1 MSPRVVIVA
10 LIFLCAITTA
20 HAEPKPVAEL
30 TRELEDG
37 DHPGI
42 ESFILETN
50 GEVIARYVAPKL
62 SKAPPDL
69 RSATKSITALLVGI
83 AIDRGEIPSVH
94 TNVAELLPPM
104 YRDLLL
110 KDPAKSK
117 ITIEHLL
124 TMRSGLACDDWDEK
138 SPGHEDKMYQQ
149 RDWVAFWAA
158 QPMQR
163 PPGERFSYCTGNV
176 MAIGAL
182 LANVTGMP
190 VDQYSAAHLFG
201 PIGVTRA
208 DWARWN
214 RGKGIDT
221 GGHLRLAPDD
231 LLRVGEL
238 VLARG
243 NVQGATGDLRVVSE
257 AWIGAMT
264 TPHTDIPDRAQ
275 QYGYLWWLD
284 RTRSA
289 GLPETALWWAQ
300 GNGGTLLV
308 VLPGVKSVLVVTGT
322 RFNRA
327 NMLEGMFWL
336 RDRVLP
342 AMKR

>member
-1 MSPRVVIVA
+1 MNPRVAIVA
-10 LIFLCAITTA
+10 LISLCAVATA
-20 HAEPKPVAEL
+20 HAELASVTEL
-30 TRELEDG
+30 TRELEHG

-42 ESFILETN
+42 ESFILQTN
-50 GEVIARYVAPKL
+50 GEVVGRYVAPKL
-62 SKAPPDL
+62 NSAPPDL

-83 AIDRGEIPSVH
+83 AIDRGEIPSVRA
-94 TNVAELLPPM
+94 NIAELLPPR
-104 YRDLLL
+104 YRELLL
-110 KDPAKSK
+110 KDPAKAK
-117 ITIEHLL
+117 ITIEDLL

-149 RDWVAFWAA
+149 RDWVAFWAS

-163 PPGERFSYCTGNV
+163 APGERFSYCTGNV
-176 MAIGAL
+176 MALGAL
-182 LANVTGMP
+182 LAQVTGMP
-190 VDQYSAAHLFG
+190 ADQYAAAHLFEPLG
-201 PIGVTRA
+201 IRRA

-214 RGKGIDT
+214 RGKQVDT

-243 NVQGATGDLRVVSE
+243 NAHGVTGDVRVVSE
-257 AWIGAMT
+257 AWISAMT
-264 TPHTDIPDRAQ
+264 TPHADIPGRAQ

-322 RFNRA
+322 RFNRPD
-327 NMLEGMFWL
+327 MLEGMFWL

-342 AMKR
+342 GMK